1 MLSDDS
7 PGSLLP
13 RSHRMQTRGFTVG
26 ESEEPQRNEIL
37 ETNSSQL
44 ANPAVK
50 TSRWQALPMYAQRD
64 SNHFSEPHALI

>member
-1 MLSDDS
+1 MKVSMLSDDS

-50 TSRWQALPMYAQRD
+50 TSR
-64 SNHFSEPHALI
+64 